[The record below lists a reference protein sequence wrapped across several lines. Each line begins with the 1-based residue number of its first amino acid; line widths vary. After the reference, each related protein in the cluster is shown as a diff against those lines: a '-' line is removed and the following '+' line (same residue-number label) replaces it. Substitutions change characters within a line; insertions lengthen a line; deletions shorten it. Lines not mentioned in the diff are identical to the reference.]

1 MAIQYKSKL
10 AWITG
15 RVRRYFL
22 TGVLV
27 LVPLA
32 ATLLIFKWLFDA
44 IDGILEPAV
53 EAIFGRP
60 IAGIGFV
67 AIIVLIFLAG
77 LFASN
82 VIGKKVIQRGESLLE
97 DLPMIREI
105 YVTLKQILQSVILPN
120 KGGFREVVLVE
131 FPRPGMKTIGFVTNR
146 IKDMEGKKLVNV
158 YIPTTPNPTSGYLEI
173 IPEEDVVKI
182 DMSIDDALK
191 MVLSGGMVSPEVIDG
206 RRSKTKA
213 IES

>member
-1 MAIQYKSKL
+1 MAILSKLKL
-10 AWITG
+10 AWVAG
-15 RVRRYFL
+15 RLRRYFL
-22 TGVLV
+22 AGILII
-27 LVPLA
+27 VPLA
-32 ATLLIFKWLFDA
+32 ATLLIMKWLFDA

-60 IAGIGFV
+60 IAGIGFGG
-67 AIIVLIFLAG
+67 IILLIFLAG

-97 DLPMIREI
+97 DVPMIREI
-105 YVTLKQILQSVILPN
+105 YVTLKQILQSVILPH

-146 IKDMEGKKLVNV
+146 IKDMEGNKLVNV

-191 MVLSGGMVSPEVIDG
+191 MVLSGGMVSPEIIDK
-206 RRSKTKA
+206 RPCHS
-213 IES
+213 

>member
-10 AWITG
+10 AWIAG

-77 LFASN
+77 IIASN
-82 VIGKKVIQRGESLLE
+82 VVGRKVIQRGESLVDE
-97 DLPMIREI
+97 LPMVREL
-105 YVTLKQILQSVILPN
+105 YNTFKQILQSVILPQ
-120 KGGFREVVLVE
+120 KGGFKEVVLVE

-146 IKDMEGKKLVNV
+146 VKDTKGNKLVNV
-158 YIPTTPNPTSGYLEI
+158 YIPTSPNPTSGYLEI
-173 IPEEDVVKI
+173 IPEEDVVTI
-182 DMSIDDALK
+182 DMPIDDAIK
-191 MVLSGGMVSPEVIDG
+191 MVVSGGMVSPEIIDK
-206 RRSKTKA
+206 RPSH
-213 IES
+213 S

>member
-10 AWITG
+10 AWIAG

-32 ATLLIFKWLFDA
+32 ATLLIFKWLFDT

-77 LFASN
+77 IIASN
-82 VIGKKVIQRGESLLE
+82 VVGRKVIQRGESLV
-97 DLPMIREI
+97 DGLPMVREL
-105 YVTLKQILQSVILPN
+105 YNTLKQILQSVIS
-120 KGGFREVVLVE
+120 VLQ
-131 FPRPGMKTIGFVTNR
+131 IA
-146 IKDMEGKKLVNV
+146 
-158 YIPTTPNPTSGYLEI
+158 PT
-173 IPEEDVVKI
+173 
-182 DMSIDDALK
+182 
-191 MVLSGGMVSPEVIDG
+191 LSPPPH
-206 RRSKTKA
+206 RRSASRTN
-213 IES
+213 

>member
-1 MAIQYKSKL
+1 MAILGKLKL
-10 AWITG
+10 AG
-15 RVRRYFL
+15 VASRVRRDFL
-22 TGVLV
+22 VGILII
-27 LVPLA
+27 VPVA
-32 ATLLIFKWLFDA
+32 ATLLIMKWLFDA

-60 IAGIGFV
+60 IAGIGFGV
-67 AIIVLIFLAG
+67 IILLIFLAG
-77 LFASN
+77 LLASN

-97 DLPMIREI
+97 DVPMVREI
-105 YVTLKQILQSVILPN
+105 YITLKQILQSVILPH

-146 IKDMEGKKLVNV
+146 IRDMEGNKLVNV

-182 DMSIDDALK
+182 DMSIDDAIK
-191 MVLSGGMVSPEVIDG
+191 MVLSGGMISPEIIDK
-206 RRSKTKA
+206 RSGH
-213 IES
+213 S

>member
-10 AWITG
+10 AWIAG

-77 LFASN
+77 IIASN
-82 VIGKKVIQRGESLLE
+82 VVGRKVIQRGESLVDE
-97 DLPMIREI
+97 LPMVREL
-105 YVTLKQILQSVILPN
+105 YNTFKQILQSVILPQ
-120 KGGFREVVLVE
+120 KGGFKEVVLVE

-146 IKDMEGKKLVNV
+146 VKDTKGNKLVNV
-158 YIPTTPNPTSGYLEI
+158 YIPTSPNPTSGYLEI
-173 IPEEDVVKI
+173 IPEEDVVTI
-182 DMSIDDALK
+182 DMPIDDAIK
-191 MVLSGGMVSPEVIDG
+191 MVVSGGMISPEVID
-206 RRSKTKA
+206 KPKQD
-213 IES
+213 I

>member
-191 MVLSGGMVSPEVIDG
+191 MVLSGGMVSPDVIDG

>member
-10 AWITG
+10 AWIAG

-77 LFASN
+77 IIASH
-82 VIGKKVIQRGESLLE
+82 VVGRKVIQRGESLVDE
-97 DLPMIREI
+97 LPMVREL
-105 YVTLKQILQSVILPN
+105 YKTFKQILQSVILPQ
-120 KGGFREVVLVE
+120 KGGFKEVVLVE

-146 IKDMEGKKLVNV
+146 VKDTKGNKLVNV
-158 YIPTTPNPTSGYLEI
+158 YIPTSPNPTSGYLEI
-173 IPEEDVVKI
+173 IPEEDVVTI
-182 DMSIDDALK
+182 DMPIDDAIK
-191 MVLSGGMVSPEVIDG
+191 MVVSGGMVSPEIIDK
-206 RRSKTKA
+206 RPSH
-213 IES
+213 S

>member
-10 AWITG
+10 AWIAG

-97 DLPMIREI
+97 DVPMIREI
-105 YVTLKQILQSVILPN
+105 YVTLKQILQSVILPH

-191 MVLSGGMVSPEVIDG
+191 MVLSGGMVSPDVIDG
-206 RRSKTKA
+206 SP
-213 IES
+213 SHS

>member
-10 AWITG
+10 AWIAG
-15 RVRRYFL
+15 RVRSYFL
-22 TGVLV
+22 TGVLA

-191 MVLSGGMVSPEVIDG
+191 MVLSGGMISPEIIDK
-206 RRSKTKA
+206 RSCH
-213 IES
+213 S

>member
-10 AWITG
+10 AWIAG

-77 LFASN
+77 IIASN
-82 VIGKKVIQRGESLLE
+82 VVGRKVIQRGESLVDE
-97 DLPMIREI
+97 LPMVREL
-105 YVTLKQILQSVILPN
+105 YNTFKQILQSVILPQ

-146 IKDMEGKKLVNV
+146 VKDTKGNKLVNV
-158 YIPTTPNPTSGYLEI
+158 YIPTSPNPTSGYLEI
-173 IPEEDVVKI
+173 IPEEDVVTI
-182 DMSIDDALK
+182 DMPIDDAIK
-191 MVLSGGMVSPEVIDG
+191 MVVSGGMVSPEIIDK
-206 RRSKTKA
+206 RPSH
-213 IES
+213 S

>member
-10 AWITG
+10 SWIAG
-15 RVRRYFL
+15 RVRRNFL

-60 IAGIGFV
+60 IAGIGFG

-77 LFASN
+77 IFASN
-82 VIGKKVIQRGESLLE
+82 VVGRKIIQRAEALVE
-97 DLPMIREI
+97 ELPMVREI
-105 YVTLKQILQSVILPN
+105 YNTFKQVLQSVILPH
-120 KGGFREVVLVE
+120 KGGFRDVVLVE
-131 FPRPGMKTIGFVTNR
+131 FPRPGMKTIGFVTNH
-146 IKDMEGKKLVNV
+146 IKDAAGNKLVSI

-173 IPEEDVVKI
+173 MPEEDVVTI
-182 DMSIDDALK
+182 DMPVDDAIK
-191 MVLSGGMVSPEVIDG
+191 MVVSGGMISPEVID
-206 RRSKTKA
+206 KPKPYK
-213 IES
+213 

>member
-1 MAIQYKSKL
+1 MAILSKLKL
-10 AWITG
+10 AWVAG

-22 TGVLV
+22 AGILII
-27 LVPLA
+27 VPLA
-32 ATLLIFKWLFDA
+32 ATLLIMKWLFDA

-105 YVTLKQILQSVILPN
+105 YVTLKQILQSVILPH

-191 MVLSGGMVSPEVIDG
+191 MVLSGGMVSPEIIDK
-206 RRSKTKA
+206 RPSH
-213 IES
+213 S